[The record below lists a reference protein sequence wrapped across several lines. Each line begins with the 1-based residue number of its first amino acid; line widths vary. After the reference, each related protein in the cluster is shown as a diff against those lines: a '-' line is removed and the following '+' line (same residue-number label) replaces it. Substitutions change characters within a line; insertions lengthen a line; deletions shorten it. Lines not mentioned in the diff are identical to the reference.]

1 MTMLEERK
9 AAILRAVVQEY
20 ISTAQPVGSSAVAST
35 PGIDVSSA
43 TVRNEMLHLER
54 HGYLHQPHTSSGR
67 IPTEK
72 GYRFFVD
79 ALAPEGMLGDSQRG
93 QVREFFDHTHGEL
106 ERMLQ
111 ETSGLLSDL
120 TSYASVVVAPA
131 ARTTLIRSIA
141 LVRVGQRHA
150 LAVVVLSNG
159 SVEKTT
165 IELDDDHSDDDIDR
179 ASAALAVMFVGQQL
193 THRPSLPPD
202 LPVAAAALVAAVE
215 VALDRLIEPEADH
228 VYVGGTAR
236 VARAFDAVE
245 TVSRVLS
252 ILEQQLVVVS
262 LLRDVLNRGLSVAIG
277 SETGVQPLAECSL
290 VVAPYVVEGESV
302 GTIGVLGP
310 TRMNYPQALS
320 AVAVVSKALSDR
332 LSEG

>member
-1 MTMLEERK
+1 MLEDRK

-20 ISTAQPVGSSAVAST
+20 ISTAQPVGSSAVASA

-54 HGYLHQPHTSSGR
+54 QGYLHQPHTSSGR

-79 ALAPEGMLGDSQRG
+79 ALAPEGTLGDNQRG

-131 ARTTLIRSIA
+131 PRTTFIRSIA
-141 LVRVGQRHA
+141 LVRVGHRHA

-165 IELDDDHSDDDIDR
+165 IELDDEHVDDDIDR

-193 THRPSLPPD
+193 THRPALPAGVP
-202 LPVAAAALVAAVE
+202 PAAAGLVSAVE
-215 VALDRLIEPEADH
+215 LSLDRLIEPEADH

-262 LLRDVLNRGLSVAIG
+262 LLRDVLSRGLSVAIG

-290 VVAPYVVEGESV
+290 VVAPYVVEGESA